1 MKQKLTLLLS
11 FLMIGFLASAQMKND
26 KTASKKS
33 ALVGIHFNALDITTP
48 VTFKNAANTRNFA
61 RIDNMDY
68 GISVSYWKGL
78 TKTIDYSV
86 RGGVVFHDYDQID
99 RASGAAIGKKSPI
112 GIEIEPTLNFRPY
125 RDNALI
131 SPFLTAGIG
140 GGYYSGK
147 LGGYIPAGAG
157 VQVNFSNLTY
167 VFVQSQYRFS
177 LNKNVTKDNLFYSL
191 GFAQSIGKAP
201 QKAIEIPA
209 APAAPVVLDRDNDGI
224 PDATDKCPDVAG
236 TAALN
241 GCPDKDGDGIT
252 DADDKCPDVAGLAK
266 YQGCP
271 IPDTDGDGVNDEEDK
286 CISVKGF
293 ARYQGCPIPDTDGDG
308 VNDEDDK
315 CVNVKGTAANQGCPE
330 ISKAVIERIN
340 YAAKNVF
347 FATGSFK
354 LLPKSFTALN
364 EVASL
369 LKSDE
374 SLMIDVSGHTDSQ
387 GDEAKN
393 QPLSEN
399 RAKAVKDYLVSKGIA
414 ESRLESA
421 GFGSTK
427 PVGDNKTAAGRA
439 QNRRTELGV
448 RNF

>member
-1 MKQKLTLLLS
+1 MRQKLTLLLP
-11 FLMIGFLASAQMKND
+11 FLMIGLLATAQMGSNNSG
-26 KTASKKS
+26 SKKA
-33 ALVGIHFNALDITTP
+33 ALLGIHFNALDITTP
-48 VTFKNAANTRNFA
+48 VTFKSAANTRTFA
-61 RIDNMDY
+61 PITDMDY
-68 GISVSYWKGL
+68 GMSVSYWKGL
-78 TKTIDYSV
+78 TKTIDYSIRAGLLFHNYESYD
-86 RGGVVFHDYDQID
+86 RGTFKDVKVPL
-99 RASGAAIGKKSPI
+99 AV
-112 GIEIEPTLNFRPY
+112 ELEPTLNFRPY
-125 RDNALI
+125 KNNALI

-140 GGYYSGK
+140 AGYYTGK
-147 LGGYIPAGAG
+147 FGAYVPVGAG
-157 VQVNFSNLTY
+157 VQVNFSNISY
-167 VFVQSQYRFS
+167 IFIQSNYRFS
-177 LNKNVTKDNLFYSL
+177 LDKKVSKDNLFYSL
-191 GFAQSIGKAP
+191 GFAQAMKSLAP
-201 QKAIEIPA
+201 KEDKIELPM
-209 APAAPVVLDRDNDGI
+209 APVVLDRDNDGI

-252 DADDKCPDVAGLAK
+252 DADDKCPDLAGLAK

-315 CVNVKGTAANQGCPE
+315 CVNVKGTAANSGCPE
-330 ISKAVIERIN
+330 ISKAVVDKIN

-364 EVASL
+364 EVAKL

-387 GDEAKN
+387 GDETKN
-393 QPLSEN
+393 QTLSEN

-414 ESRLESA
+414 DSRLESA
-421 GFGSTK
+421 GYGSTK